1 LFLAAAVT
9 VFFTQAVLAAS
20 QTLEGDIYTIK
31 IDTKDG
37 KATVTITPKTV
48 AGVRHHCNEEFPW
61 KLEITQAQGVTTDR
75 TKYEAPFKKADGT
88 RNTTSHTEAFSR
100 DKVVFVIKYMVE
112 PGKKVNGKLTFSVCD
127 EKQCYR
133 KTHNIDWD

>member
-37 KATVTITPKTV
+37 KATVTIIVDPIAKTNFTLSQGGYF
-48 AGVRHHCNEEFPW
+48 AG
-61 KLEITQAQGVTTDR
+61 
-75 TKYEAPFKKADGT
+75 
-88 RNTTSHTEAFSR
+88 
-100 DKVVFVIKYMVE
+100 
-112 PGKKVNGKLTFSVCD
+112 
-127 EKQCYR
+127 
-133 KTHNIDWD
+133 